1 MPKAAPKSEITI
13 WHKPNCST
21 SRNALARLK
30 QMGIEPN
37 VYLYID
43 EHPSKSVIEALL
55 KKLKLKPSQLLRRKE
70 EEAKTLAGATEAQIL
85 AAMAKNPILIERPVV
100 IGKKGAV
107 IARPIETLDAVV

>member
-1 MPKAAPKSEITI
+1 MPKTAPKPGVTI

-30 QMGIEPN
+30 QMGIAPAI
-37 VYLYID
+37 YLYID

-70 EEAKTLAGATEAQIL
+70 DDAKKLEGATEAQIL
-85 AAMAKNPILIERPVV
+85 TAMAKNPILIERPVV

-107 IARPIETLDAVV
+107 IARPIEALDAVV